1 MRPSRTRVAALLA
14 VPALAL
20 GVAAC
25 GDDDG
30 DGISRDGA
38 IDALAEGLAT
48 DSGLTE
54 EQSRCLAEE
63 IIDGVGFDRLVEA
76 GLDSGGDIEAL
87 DEDIQADLVSA
98 TFDAFEPCEID
109 ITQLGE

>member
-1 MRPSRTRVAALLA
+1 MRPFRTRAAALLT
-14 VPALAL
+14 VSALAF
-20 GVAAC
+20 GAAAC
-25 GDDDG
+25 GGDDDG
-30 DGISRDGA
+30 DISRDGA

-63 IIDGVGFDRLVEA
+63 IIDTVGFERIVEA

-87 DEDIQADLVSA
+87 DEEIQADLVAA